1 MIWSRVTGTPRNWYT
16 WTGSGAR
23 PGAWL
28 MAWFPKMIVAR
39 DGKATSN
46 PMVATT
52 LISGDDSRRWRKSS
66 A

>member
-1 MIWSRVTGTPRNWYT
+1 
-16 WTGSGAR
+16 
-23 PGAWL
+23 

-52 LISGDDSRRWRKSS
+52 LISGDDSRR
-66 A
+66 